1 MTMGEKLK
9 RILLIEDDINDV
21 ELTLEALKNFNFD
34 DKVVVIRDG
43 EDVFDY
49 LLHRKKFSKLSKSKP
64 LVILL
69 DIKMQKI
76 NGIEILQKIK
86 KDYNLKRIPV
96 VMVTS
101 SWNEPDL
108 KIAYL
113 YGADAYIVKPVNAFD
128 FIEVMKNIG
137 VYWDLVGEGMAANHK
152 QMVG

>member
-1 MTMGEKLK
+1 MGEKIK
-9 RILLIEDDINDV
+9 RILLIEDDVNDV
-21 ELTLEALKNFNFD
+21 ELTLEALKKYNFD

-49 LLHRKKFSKLSKSKP
+49 LLRRKKFSKLPKSNP

-86 KDYNLKRIPV
+86 KDENLKRIPV

-101 SWNEPDL
+101 SWAEPDL
-108 KIAYL
+108 KISYL
-113 YGADAYIVKPVNAFD
+113 YGADAYIVKPVNVFD
-128 FIEVMKNIG
+128 FIDVMKNIG
-137 VYWDLVGEGMAANHK
+137 VYWDLVKEKMTADHEEL
-152 QMVG
+152 VG